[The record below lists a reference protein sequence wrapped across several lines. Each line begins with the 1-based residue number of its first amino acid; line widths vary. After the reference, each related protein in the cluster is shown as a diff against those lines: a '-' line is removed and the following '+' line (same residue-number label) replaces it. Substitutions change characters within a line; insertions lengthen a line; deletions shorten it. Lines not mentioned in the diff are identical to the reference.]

1 MALVEAIA
9 LIQIPQF
16 RFQEAVDGSE
26 FRRIEM
32 TVLTGDYFVMRKEE
46 LEWVPRK
53 KKEIF

>member
-53 KKEIF
+53 KKEII